1 MQQTY
6 MYEKRPVKETLD
18 KDIEREKKKQRDVR
32 ELIQV

>member
-1 MQQTY
+1 

>member
-1 MQQTY
+1 

-18 KDIEREKKKQRDVR
+18 NDIERERKKKRDGR